1 MFRMYFPGASL
12 LALAVAAILK
22 LIPGKNKKR
31 KQAQV
36 APSCHSD
43 DSSYGSAVR
52 AKEEQ
57 PYMSIMQRI
66 VDEHADYTA
75 EVFQLFV
82 SGRRKAGIISRLIP
96 GDRVALKLICDDVWV
111 TVNGREIEY
120 SVLPDDSR
128 LPQILTEHIHYDA
141 YLGGREV
148 QVCTPTLEVV
158 SIIVFYKIDGVPPTN
173 VDLR

>member
-1 MFRMYFPGASL
+1 MYSPGASL

-43 DSSYGSAVR
+43 DSYYGSAVR

-82 SGRRKAGIISRLIP
+82 SGHRKAGIISRLIP
-96 GDRVALKLICDDVWV
+96 GDRVALKLIGDDVWV

-120 SVLPDDSR
+120 PVLPDSSR
-128 LPQILTEHIHYDA
+128 LPQVLSEHIHYEA

-148 QVCTPTLEVV
+148 QVCTPTFEIV

>member
-1 MFRMYFPGASL
+1 MFRMYSPGASL
-12 LALAVAAILK
+12 FALAVAAILK

-82 SGRRKAGIISRLIP
+82 TKPWKVSIVSRLIP
-96 GDRVALKLICDDVWV
+96 GDRVGLKLIDDEVWV
-111 TVNGREIEY
+111 TVNGKI
-120 SVLPDDSR
+120 VDDPALPLNSR
-128 LPQILTEHIHYDA
+128 LPQVLSEHIHYDA
-141 YLGGREV
+141 YLGGREIA
-148 QVCTPTLEVV
+148 VCTPTLEVV